1 MACLQPA
8 GKKRLLCRLLLAVT
22 WNGDRKV
29 VLSHDRLVCVPHGDG
44 PFLEED
50 DLVERPGFVEKLQD
64 KSENARPCLIQNF
77 KQVHTPARPRD
88 EPSLCSA
95 ERLTCSTSRD
105 QTR

>member
-1 MACLQPA
+1 M
-8 GKKRLLCRLLLAVT
+8 
-22 WNGDRKV
+22 
-29 VLSHDRLVCVPHGDG
+29 LSHDRLVCVPHGDG

-64 KSENARPCLIQNF
+64 KSENARPFLIQNF